1 MFAFLLIVTHLLFV
15 TSVPQLM
22 VDNKKATNTAVYT
35 GKMKKIKIKQIVR
48 KEKQTRV
55 AGN

>member
-35 GKMKKIKIKQIVR
+35 GKMKKIKQIVG

-55 AGN
+55 AGY